1 MEHLCTCVQIESLE
15 ADKDISNEQLTTMKA
30 KLDEYKEPNED
41 DVINNLKSMESD
53 SDNDGRIVLYMA
65 TGDICNAVLIV

>member
-1 MEHLCTCVQIESLE
+1 
-15 ADKDISNEQLTTMKA
+15 MKA

-65 TGDICNAVLIV
+65 SGDICNAVLIV